1 MSSSEPSST
10 SRPTTRTASACAAA
24 EAARATHAFK
34 VIGKT
39 LHSGFG
45 VGNSVDSAAFDAGG
59 HRWCIQYYP
68 DGGGDEEGS
77 DDHVTI
83 YLTLLSG
90 DDDDDADATVKY
102 DFCLVD
108 QATGLLS
115 PSPVYSHQAVFNTHI
130 ASTRGFTMTKTD
142 LHAMG
147 YLKDD
152 CLDIECDVTVIKRDD
167 VLDVDAP
174 PHDLPGDLGKLLED
188 YKLGVDVTFS
198 VKEED
203 IHAHRIVLAMRS
215 KVFKAELYGPLSSD
229 KRNQSIV
236 VEDMEPLVFKAL
248 IRFIYTDS
256 LPAMDDLDAGEYEAM
271 VKHLLVAADRYGM
284 ERMKLMCESI
294 LCGWLSV
301 DRVASTLVLADQHH
315 CSQLQDACVRF
326 INVSNR
332 MDDVAASEGYQHLK
346 RACQTPQALG

>member
-1 MSSSEPSST
+1 MSSWEASST
-10 SRPTTRTASACAAA
+10 SRPTTRTASSCVAP

-34 VIGKT
+34 VIGNI

-59 HRWCIQYYP
+59 GHGWCIQYYP
-68 DGGGDEEGS
+68 DGEYEEGS
-77 DDHVTI
+77 DDHVAI

-90 DDDDDADATVKY
+90 GGDDDDADATVKY
-102 DFCLVD
+102 DFWLVD
-108 QATGLLS
+108 QATGLSS

-167 VLDVDAP
+167 VLDVDTP
-174 PHDLPGDLGKLLED
+174 PHDLAGDLGKLLED
-188 YKLGVDVTFS
+188 YKVGVDVTFS

-215 KVFKAELYGPLSSD
+215 KVFEAELYGPLSSD
-229 KRNQSIV
+229 KQ
-236 VEDMEPLVFKAL
+236 EEPEH
-248 IRFIYTDS
+248 S
-256 LPAMDDLDAGEYEAM
+256 
-271 VKHLLVAADRYGM
+271 
-284 ERMKLMCESI
+284 S
-294 LCGWLSV
+294 
-301 DRVASTLVLADQHH
+301 
-315 CSQLQDACVRF
+315 
-326 INVSNR
+326 
-332 MDDVAASEGYQHLK
+332 
-346 RACQTPQALG
+346 